1 MSTGLL
7 ILRIVIGLLL
17 IGHGTQKLFGWFGGH
32 GIAGTGGWFDSV
44 GFRPGKAMAVVAGLG
59 EAVGGLL
66 LLLGFLS
73 PLAAAVIMGTLLVA
87 ATTHV
92 ANGLWAANGG
102 YELPLLFVAAAA
114 TIAFTGAGSYSLDA
128 ALGLDF
134 AAAAYGIGAVALAV
148 LGAALVVLRAALARR
163 ADASRELVTA

>member
-128 ALGLDF
+128 ALGLDL

-148 LGAALVVLRAALARR
+148 LGAALVVLRAGLARR
-163 ADASRELVTA
+163 ADASRQLVTA